1 MKVVLAMSGGVD
13 SSVAAAILKQEGY
26 EVVGVTMLFLPPD
39 KLAGKVDSSGGC
51 CRLDAV
57 EDARRVAYKLGIPHY
72 VMDFR
77 DIFARKVIADFCEEY
92 GSGRTPNPC
101 IRCNR
106 YIKFGALL
114 ERAKAMGI
122 DFVATGHYAKV
133 EKNGSSSRYLLK
145 KGIDRRKD
153 QSYFLY
159 QLTQEQLAHT
169 LFPAGSFTKEK
180 IRKIAGE
187 LNLPV
192 AAKPESQEICFI
204 PDNDYAG
211 FLKNNILLEAEP
223 GLIVNSRGAI
233 LGRHRGL
240 PYYTIG
246 QRRRLGISAERP
258 LYVIAIDR
266 INNSLVVGG
275 KEETYGDELTA
286 SALNWITVTGL
297 EQPVTVKA
305 RIRYRHREAEAII
318 TPLGRDRVNIKFS
331 EPQMAIT
338 PGQSVVFYE
347 GDNVVG
353 GGIIEQA
360 GK

>member
-1 MKVVLAMSGGVD
+1 MKVLLAMSGGVD

-39 KLAGKVDSSGGC
+39 KLDISGGC

-57 EDARRVAYKLGIPHY
+57 EDARRVAYRLGIPHY

-92 GSGRTPNPC
+92 GRGRTPNPC

-122 DFVATGHYAKV
+122 NFVATGHYAKV
-133 EKNGSSSRYLLK
+133 EKNGSSGRYLLK

-169 LFPAGSFTKEK
+169 LFPAGSFIKEK

-211 FLKNNILLEAEP
+211 FLKNNTLLEAEP
-223 GLIVNSRGAI
+223 GPIVNSRGDI

-258 LYVIAIDR
+258 LYVTAIDR
-266 INNSLVVGG
+266 GNNSLVVGG
-275 KEETYGDELTA
+275 KEETYGDELIA

-318 TPLGRDRVNIKFS
+318 TPLGGDRVNVKFS

-353 GGIIEQA
+353 GGIIERA